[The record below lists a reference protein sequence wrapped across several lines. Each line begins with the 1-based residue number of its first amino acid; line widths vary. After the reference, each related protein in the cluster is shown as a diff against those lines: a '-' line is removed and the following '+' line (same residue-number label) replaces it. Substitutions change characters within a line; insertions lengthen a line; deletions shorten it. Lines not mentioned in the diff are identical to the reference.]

1 MSDKKDN
8 VVSFAD
14 KMKKSLA
21 ESEETVRAKHIAELN
36 AKSYGCGDVTAVLV
50 NTAYVIGSIIGD
62 FSQHKK
68 IMESAPAEMPV
79 EIAEA
84 SAKGSA
90 AVMVLLSRRLQE
102 TMRTIADTFPGNS
115 DVMDLL
121 ETLRGGL
128 LEGIKDAGPEAKKP
142 EDGAATGTVH

>member
-14 KMKKSLA
+14 KMKKSLG
-21 ESEETVRAKHIAELN
+21 ESEDTAQAKHIAELN
-36 AKSYGCGDVTAVLV
+36 AKTYGCGDVTSVLV
-50 NTAYVIGSIIGD
+50 NTAYAIGSIIGD
-62 FSQHKK
+62 FSQPKK
-68 IMESAPAEMPV
+68 IMESAPPEMPV

-90 AVMVLLSRRLQE
+90 AVMVLLSRRLTE
-102 TMRTIADTFPGNS
+102 TMHTIADKFPGNH
-115 DVMDLL
+115 DVLDLL
-121 ETLRGGL
+121 ETMRVGL
-128 LEGIKDAGPEAKKP
+128 LEGIEDHGPDAKKP